1 MIIEGR
7 HTHHPL
13 RIFNFDK
20 YLATLPKIYMLDNQ
34 QKALINIQDSQS
46 LKDSNRQA
54 EYSNFDDDQGV
65 INALTAYVNTD
76 ERQKTD
82 NLMDL
87 YNLRQDNDDKGD
99 DDELDQNQYLF
110 PHL

>member
-54 EYSNFDDDQGV
+54 EYSNFDDD
-65 INALTAYVNTD
+65 
-76 ERQKTD
+76 
-82 NLMDL
+82 
-87 YNLRQDNDDKGD
+87 
-99 DDELDQNQYLF
+99 
-110 PHL
+110 